1 MSRPFDLD
9 FVRSQFPAFAEPSL
23 EGWAFFEN
31 AGGSYACRQTIE
43 RLTNFYTRT
52 KVQPY
57 AGSGYPAST
66 RGGDEMDAAHARLA
80 GLLNVADSE
89 LLIGPST
96 SQNTYVLA
104 NAFRQNW
111 SDGDEIVVTDQDHEA
126 NSGVWRRLADRG
138 IVVRQWHVDPHT
150 GQLDPAA
157 LAGLLNDRTRLVAF
171 PHCSNIVAHIN
182 PVAEITALTHEAG
195 AVAVVDGVSQAPHGI
210 CDVDALGADVY
221 LFSTYK
227 TFGPH
232 QGVMVV
238 RHRID
243 DQLANQS
250 HWFNDY
256 SAHKRLVPAGPD
268 HAQVAAC
275 NGVVDYV
282 EALHDHHFD
291 EGGADLAAKG
301 RRVKELVRDREIE
314 LVTPLLDFLR
324 SRRDV
329 RIMGPSDPTIR
340 VPTVAIVPSR
350 PPLEVA
356 KDLVDHRVMA
366 DAGDFYAVRLIEAM
380 GQPADPG
387 VLRMSFVHY
396 TSPDEVSRLV
406 EALEQVL

>member
-1 MSRPFDLD
+1 MSRPFDLA

-31 AGGSYACRQTIE
+31 AGGSYACRQTID

-66 RGGDEMDAAHARLA
+66 QGGDEMDAAHARLA
-80 GLLNVADSE
+80 GLLNVTANE
-89 LLIGPST
+89 LVIGPST

-104 NAFRQNW
+104 NAFGENW
-111 SDGDEIVVTDQDHEA
+111 AEGDEIVVTDQDHEA

-138 IVVRQWHVDPHT
+138 IVVREWHVDADT
-150 GQLDPAA
+150 GQLDPAV
-157 LAGLLNDRTRLVAF
+157 LAGLLNARTRLVAF
-171 PHCSNIVAHIN
+171 PHCSNIVAHVN
-182 PVAEITALTHEAG
+182 PVAEITALVRAAG
-195 AVAVVDGVSQAPHGI
+195 AVSVVDGVSHAPHGLSDI
-210 CDVDALGADVY
+210 EALGADIY

-238 RHRID
+238 RDRVAG
-243 DQLANQS
+243 QLANQS

-256 SAHKRLVPAGPD
+256 SRHKRLVPAGPD

-291 EGGADLAAKG
+291 APETALVEKG
-301 RRVKELVRDREIE
+301 RRVETLVRDREIE
-314 LVTPLLDFLR
+314 LVTPLLDYLR
-324 SRRDV
+324 DRDDV

-340 VPTVAIVPSR
+340 VPTVAVVPSR
-350 PPLEVA
+350 PPSEVA
-356 KDLVDHRVMA
+356 KDLVEHRVMA
-366 DAGDFYAVRLIEAM
+366 DAGDFYAVRLLEAM
-380 GQPADPG
+380 GQPADIG
-387 VLRMSFVHY
+387 ALRMSFVHY
-396 TSPDEVSRLV
+396 TSPDEVARLIEGL
-406 EALEQVL
+406 EATL